1 MNDFLIFILV
11 VIIWYVLQT
20 WLFPMLGIP
29 T

>member
-11 VIIWYVLQT
+11 LFIWYVLQT
-20 WLFPMLGIP
+20 WLFPMLGVP